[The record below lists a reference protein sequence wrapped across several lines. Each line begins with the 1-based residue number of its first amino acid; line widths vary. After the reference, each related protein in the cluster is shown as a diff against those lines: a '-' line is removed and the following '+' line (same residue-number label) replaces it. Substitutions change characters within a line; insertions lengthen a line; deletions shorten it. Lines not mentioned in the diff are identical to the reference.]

1 MDSPKSE
8 SSSVKAGSDVR
19 GSPDGVGDEQID
31 KTIVPYGS
39 VDEGNAGFIATPL
52 HKEDMPLKE
61 KKEYIYKDASY
72 AQKQNKKPTKLAQ
85 KDSQILKKSSE
96 DDSKDGNEQNF
107 LS

>member
-1 MDSPKSE
+1 MQHTKEKAKKKAEPSFLDSPKSE

-52 HKEDMPLKE
+52 HKEDLP
-61 KKEYIYKDASY
+61 
-72 AQKQNKKPTKLAQ
+72 
-85 KDSQILKKSSE
+85 
-96 DDSKDGNEQNF
+96 
-107 LS
+107 